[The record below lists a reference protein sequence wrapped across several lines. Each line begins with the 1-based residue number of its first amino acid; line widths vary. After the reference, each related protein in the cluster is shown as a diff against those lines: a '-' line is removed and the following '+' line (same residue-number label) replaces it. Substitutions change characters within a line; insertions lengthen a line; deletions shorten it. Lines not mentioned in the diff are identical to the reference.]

1 MIHERCTFLALVL
14 PKILYR
20 KKTLPVTICVKESC
34 GVKFKET
41 QYIGVSSNGDNKI
54 KVIARLIK
62 CTNLI
67 VSVDK

>member
-1 MIHERCTFLALVL
+1 M
-14 PKILYR
+14 
-20 KKTLPVTICVKESC
+20 TIIAKESC

-41 QYIGVSSNGDNKI
+41 QYIGVGSNGDNKI

-67 VSVDK
+67 VSVDKWGIIFLTTACTLHKYRQ